1 MSNPQDPNQWAQQ
14 GWQQPGQPGQQPGQ
28 PPQGAE
34 PTQIAPQF
42 GGQQPGQPYGAPT
55 GDQTQVAPQ
64 FGGGQWQGQPGQPF
78 PQGQPAPGQQPGQFG
93 GYPGPQPGQPGQ
105 QYGQFAPQYAGQGVP
120 GQPGAPKKSKNGLI
134 IGIGAGAVIVIVL
147 IVVLVGYLTGAFF
160 GKKFDNAA
168 VNEGVTKVLKEN
180 YNESDTKDVKCNTD
194 GVKVEAG
201 STFQC
206 DATISGKQRT
216 VDVKV
221 LDSDG
226 KYQVGAPN

>member
-14 GWQQPGQPGQQPGQ
+14 GWQQPGQPGQPPQGSDQTQITPQFGGQ
-28 PPQGAE
+28 PPAGQPYAAPGADQ
-34 PTQIAPQF
+34 TQIAPQF
-42 GGQQPGQPYGAPT
+42 GGQWPGAQGQPGQYPQGQPGQPQPGQHSGQFGYPGQPGQPYG
-55 GDQTQVAPQ
+55 Q
-64 FGGGQWQGQPGQPF
+64 FV
-78 PQGQPAPGQQPGQFG
+78 
-93 GYPGPQPGQPGQ
+93 
-105 QYGQFAPQYAGQGVP
+105 PQYAGAP
-120 GQPGAPKKSKNGLI
+120 GMPGAPKKSKNGLI
-134 IGIGAGAVIVIVL
+134 IGIGAAVVIAIVV
-147 IVVLVGYLTGAFF
+147 IVVLVGYFTDAFF
-160 GKKFDNAA
+160 GKKFDNGA

-194 GVKVEAG
+194 GVKVKEG
-201 STFQC
+201 STFTC